1 MSLYRPIPISLLL
14 FLSFSLFLSFF
25 SPESLNGLM
34 PTKVN
39 RLVLLNSEYPRLK
52 LSMFFGALFSTVI
65 MIPYLIWLSI
75 RLSGRQGFSSK
86 GNSYQSFVGFLFFL
100 IGGLNSFLFYG
111 VNSYLGQV
119 VVHNPF
125 AYFIFCVAPII
136 LYQIPF
142 RYFAR
147 S

>member
-1 MSLYRPIPISLLL
+1 MNFYRPIPISLLL
-14 FLSFSLFLSFF
+14 FFSFSLFLSFF

-65 MIPYLIWLSI
+65 MIPYLILLSI
-75 RLSGRQGFSSK
+75 KVYKGDRFSSN
-86 GNSYQSFVGFLFFL
+86 GSVYPSFVGFLFFL
-100 IGGLNSFLFYG
+100 IYGLNSFVFFGEY
-111 VNSYLGQV
+111 SHLGQEV
-119 VVHNPF
+119 VYNPCV
-125 AYFIFCVAPII
+125 YFIFCVVPII

-142 RYFAR
+142 RYYA
-147 S
+147 

>member
-1 MSLYRPIPISLLL
+1 MSFYRPISISLLL
-14 FLSFSLFLSFF
+14 FVSFSLALSLFAA
-25 SPESLNGLM
+25 ESLNGLM

-39 RLVLLNSEYPRLK
+39 RLVLLDSEYPRLQ

-75 RLSGRQGFSSK
+75 KLSRRQGFSSK
-86 GNSYQSFVGFLFFL
+86 GNSYQSFVGFLFFF
-100 IGGLNSFLFYG
+100 IYGLNSFVFYG
-111 VNSYLGQV
+111 PNSYLGQV

-125 AYFIFCVAPII
+125 AYFIFCVAPVI

>member
-14 FLSFSLFLSFF
+14 FVSFSLALSLF

-39 RLVLLNSEYPRLK
+39 RLVLLDSEYPRLQ

-75 RLSGRQGFSSK
+75 KVYKGDRLSSNGSV
-86 GNSYQSFVGFLFFL
+86 YPSFVGFLFFL
-100 IGGLNSFLFYG
+100 IYGLNSFVFFG
-111 VNSYLGQV
+111 VHSYLGQEI
-119 VVHNPF
+119 VHNPF
-125 AYFIFCVAPII
+125 VYFIFCVAPII

-142 RYFAR
+142 RYYA
-147 S
+147 